1 MKLKCVAK
9 ECTWES
15 QDLSEG
21 LAEKTL
27 LMHLQL
33 IHQVPPAQ
41 PQGGGTGTK
50 KPEKFPRPIIEQD
63 SMLESWNELISSWEQ
78 YQDE

>member
-33 IHQVPPAQ
+33 AHQVPPTQ
-41 PQGGGTGTK
+41 LQGGGTGTK
-50 KPEKFPRPIIEQD
+50 KLEPLHFY
-63 SMLESWNELISSWEQ
+63 SMLVLHLGDVREMWFLQLLAIA
-78 YQDE
+78 Y